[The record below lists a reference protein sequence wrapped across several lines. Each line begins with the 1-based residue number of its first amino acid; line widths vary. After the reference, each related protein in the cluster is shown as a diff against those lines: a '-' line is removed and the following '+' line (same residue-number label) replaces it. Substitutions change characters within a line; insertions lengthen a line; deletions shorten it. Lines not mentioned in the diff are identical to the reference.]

1 MILSTFILPRAQSN
15 PASVSLSDV
24 DPKLPLLG
32 FLVVWFGVLAWSLY
46 FIFSNGR
53 FYVRWPRLVPL
64 EFAPNAV
71 GDDRTEFEN
80 GDGTIYK
87 RQVKV
92 SPPKS
97 PVSASGGLF
106 GRWIPGRRGGE
117 KVPEV
122 MGEVGKHHAE

>member
-1 MILSTFILPRAQSN
+1 M
-15 PASVSLSDV
+15 SLSDL
-24 DPKLPLLG
+24 DPKLPLLA

-64 EFAPNAV
+64 DFAPNAV
-71 GDDRTEFEN
+71 GDDRTEVEN
-80 GDGTIYK
+80 GDRTICK
-87 RQVKV
+87 RQVKM

-97 PVSASGGLF
+97 PVGALGGLF
-106 GRWIPGRRGGE
+106 GRWIPGGGGGE
-117 KVPEV
+117 KVEV

>member
-24 DPKLPLLG
+24 DPKLPLPA

-53 FYVRWPRLVPL
+53 FYVHWPRLVPL

-71 GDDRTEFEN
+71 GDDRTELEN
-80 GDGTIYK
+80 GDRTIHK

-97 PVSASGGLF
+97 PVGALGGLF
-106 GRWIPGRRGGE
+106 GRWIPGRGGGE
-117 KVPEV
+117 KVDM